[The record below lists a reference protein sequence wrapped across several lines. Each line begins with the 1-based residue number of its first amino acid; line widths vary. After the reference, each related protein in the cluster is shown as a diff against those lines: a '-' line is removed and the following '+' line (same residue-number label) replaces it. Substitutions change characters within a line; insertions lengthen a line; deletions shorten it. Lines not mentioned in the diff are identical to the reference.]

1 MEQKIFDYVAGRK
14 EPDFFKCPEDAE
26 LMSVHENVRRSIECA
41 TETISVELDEVLK
54 VKAEAVMSAIGWTLE
69 ETLILFLY
77 WCVSDPDRAE
87 SWAKAHPE
95 GQKK

>member
-1 MEQKIFDYVAGRK
+1 MEQKIFDYVVGRK

-77 WCVSDPDRAE
+77 WCVSNPDRAA
-87 SWAKAHPE
+87 S
-95 GQKK
+95 